1 MLGDWRSFV
10 ISQRVSFPLN
20 ASRLLEPLLAPHWK
34 GLTLPPAGRSLR
46 PCDSAQVFPAH
57 GCAVGEGGIPSSVF
71 SFFFGSLCLFLFCF
85 PLSLHPVSQGALE
98 EQLALTGD
106 GAYNAH
112 FGESI
117 ASLGDLDDDGFP
129 GQ

>member
-1 MLGDWRSFV
+1 MGGPPFARVGGPPFARGSGGRLGSW
-10 ISQRVSFPLN
+10 
-20 ASRLLEPLLAPHWK
+20 
-34 GLTLPPAGRSLR
+34 
-46 PCDSAQVFPAH
+46 DSAQVFPVR
-57 GCAVGEGGIPSSVF
+57 GCAAGKGGIPSSAF
-71 SFFFGSLCLFLFCF
+71 SFFFWLFCLFLFCF
-85 PLSLHPVSQGALE
+85 PFSLHPVSQGVLE
-98 EQLALTGD
+98 EQLTLSGD